1 MAQTFTFAADLF
13 THSDLLC
20 PFDPVALLQAMA
32 ADDPDD
38 LDDDE
43 EDEDDD
49 DDDDEDEDEDDED
62 EDEDQEEEGGDDE
75 DDADDDEDEE
85 DEDLD
90 DEDEGDQ
97 ARSARGPLRRQNGH
111 AVPVVRPL
119 GPRMSRRRR
128 R

>member
-49 DDDDEDEDEDDED
+49 EDEDEDDED

-75 DDADDDEDEE
+75 DDADDADDDEDDE

-90 DEDEGDQ
+90 EEDEGDE

-111 AVPVVRPL
+111 AAPLVRPR
-119 GPRMSRRRR
+119 GPRMSRRWRR
-128 R
+128 